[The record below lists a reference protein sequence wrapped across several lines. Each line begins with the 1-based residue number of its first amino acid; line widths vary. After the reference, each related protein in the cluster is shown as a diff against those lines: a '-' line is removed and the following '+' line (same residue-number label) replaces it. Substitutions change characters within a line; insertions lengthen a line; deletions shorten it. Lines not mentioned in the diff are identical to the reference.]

1 MPKSIFGSFF
11 CNVFFERILASILDG
26 FFEARTFKNQQKP
39 LFFQWF
45 LLIFIKSTFA
55 KKYRKILNFGFIFGG
70 HNGENLVKNGMRKY
84 CFFQH
89 QIFSIFF
96 RIFAKF
102 VRFGGI
108 WGFKKLKKIAK
119 NRVRAA
125 FGIHLKLKAISEAIF
140 EGFGLDF

>member
-1 MPKSIFGSFF
+1 MVPRFF

-70 HNGENLVKNGMRKY
+70 RNDKNLMNNAIRKIFFFNIKISAVFSG
-84 CFFQH
+84 FFQNL
-89 QIFSIFF
+89 FD
-96 RIFAKF
+96 
-102 VRFGGI
+102 FGRV

-119 NRVRAA
+119 NRVQAA
-125 FGIHLKLKAISEAIF
+125 FGIHLKLKAISEAMF
-140 EGFGLDF
+140 EGF